1 MNAGWGLRRAIEE
14 SGLTLT
20 EVADRAGFKPAD
32 VERVLLGQL
41 PPSVLARLAD
51 VLGLTKVQL
60 LDFRAE
66 PMPERPS
73 DPSVVGAYIG
83 EFPQGATRDEL
94 AEALGWALDRI
105 ERALAALDQQLRPCG
120 LRLRTRDGNR
130 VDLAGRLELTD
141 GRARMSIERGQA
153 SPDLD
158 QHVARFVFRAITGV
172 ARVRDEEQVRADTA
186 RRRGLVE
193 DRQGCVRT
201 TPPVDYSLMLGHRW
215 LYSSDPWKERQVM
228 VRQC

>member
-1 MNAGWGLRRAIEE
+1 MRRAVAE
-14 SGLTLT
+14 SGLTLS
-20 EVADRAGFKPAD
+20 EVADRAGFNPGD
-32 VERVLLGQL
+32 VERVLPHRL
-41 PPSVLARLAD
+41 PPSVLARLSD
-51 VLGLTKVQL
+51 ILGLTKVQL
-60 LDFRAE
+60 LDLRTE
-66 PMPERPS
+66 QIPERPS

-83 EFPQGATRDEL
+83 EFPQGAARDEL
-94 AEALGWALDRI
+94 AEALGWTFDRI

-141 GRARMSIERGQA
+141 GRARMNIERGQA
-153 SPDLD
+153 SPDID
-158 QHVARFVFRAITGV
+158 QLVARFVFRAITGV
-172 ARVRDEEQVRADTA
+172 ARVRDDERICAGTA

-201 TPPVDYSLMLGHRW
+201 TAPVDYSLMLGHRW
-215 LYSSDPWKERQVM
+215 LYSADPWKERQVM

>member
-1 MNAGWGLRRAIEE
+1 M
-14 SGLTLT
+14 TLT
-20 EVADRAGFKPAD
+20 EVADRAGFNPAD
-32 VERVLLGQL
+32 VERVIPYRV

-51 VLGLTKVQL
+51 VLGLTKLQL
-60 LDFRAE
+60 LDVQAGELPTRS
-66 PMPERPS
+66 S

-83 EFPQGATRDEL
+83 EFPSGATRDEL
-94 AEALGWALDRI
+94 AEALGWTLDRI

-153 SPDLD
+153 APALD
-158 QHVARFVFRAITGV
+158 QHVARFVFRAMTGV
-172 ARVRDEEQVRADTA
+172 ARIRAEEQEHAVTA